1 MEIYGFSPLSFQDV
15 ESWKNSAFAA
25 CRGCKTYPIE
35 EVGTDGL
42 ITAREVPVGL
52 VLKGVMA
59 QYRSLLW
66 TQFVADAATTTHD
79 RKSFDFWLY
88 CRRAEVADLRAFEA
102 RKKKRAAK
110 AAALSAEGIIDRSY
124 KGRTYKVSV
133 RGLSWKSVR
142 AAQKAA
148 KKVANNFGFTTSVNP
163 FSSLPSEGKAPAA
176 GETPAYSTEV
186 APQCYWAAL
195 RSLKREFS
203 ETPIEDL
210 PFLGLVQP
218 VLPQRN
224 GDLVR
229 KLRTFLRAAQAA
241 RVAASPLP
249 RSEGLGPKGAISV
262 VLSPTFRAP
271 TCEFEGVLI
280 TPKNPII
287 RGMMERHLIPGKPA
301 REYLNYVP
309 LSAGPKSSLSVET
322 PHLDFGFLSRVLDL
336 AVSPGDDIDKCVAIK
351 CVLENEFSFKE
362 DSDMGDVLLS
372 LKSKYKGTGNS
383 AVNRGFISGALY
395 GAGVCIVTSAW
406 KFLDATLHASQIGD
420 QISKILSYLE
430 SGLAWIANSYAAV
443 ASFFQRAKSY
453 IVECLDMVKAK
464 LPPYLFNV
472 EVGRYVLILL
482 GIFLCLGLVNSVIFS
497 VAPQY
502 SLSFGTV
509 CKLSLGALALVG
521 LGDLTAF
528 FFNGSGEKLR
538 AFVNII
544 CNVCGCKNFFSPSSD
559 AEEKSAFSVLSLVG
573 AIMGLQT
580 LLPTNLSKFSWDCG
594 KWAQTFKTGFDCHEK
609 FAAACESISVWL
621 LSKVGLFK
629 DHESQSMQT
638 ILLSSGIN
646 TAAWIEQVSQLHA
659 DVHQS
664 TICIPELLLRA
675 RKLIDTGDKLSDI
688 LLNSSVPLSFLL
700 RERLKL
706 AHKELLADHAQLQL
720 AVDVSVK
727 NSCPFV
733 LFFAGES
740 GVGKSTVMSKFRD
753 DVLDQLGYPRLGR
766 FFPRNPGEKYWSGY
780 LRHTAIVYDDFAQVP
795 QSDNVF
801 DEAELIRIVTN
812 SVVTVPMAIAEEKGR
827 TFRSKFIF
835 ACTNRYCESEDVPLA
850 DNYAFRRRR
859 HLYICVERKPNTEP
873 GPSGVENLMFSEMDN
888 AESNGEPLAK
898 MVDGKMQLI
907 NQRMTYAE
915 LRQLYLDRFAAF
927 ELLEQQ
933 LEGTQRANPEQ
944 YADCD
949 SWWTLCN
956 HEPPFEACWYNGE
969 PISDEDQSRYF
980 SKYKPRMEILRV
992 RAILEGIDFA
1002 DIDFIIKNCTCT
1014 PDLQLFHPDEEVRLT
1029 AMRHF
1034 DKMSTYTQRLIIS
1047 SVKQEESNRLAAESF
1062 GAKFKALLTI
1072 PIDAWKK
1079 APTWF
1084 KCLSLL
1090 LIVGGVG
1097 YTLTKT
1103 ISAIIGI
1110 FRKGPAAASMA
1121 LMSGGIAAVLRGD
1134 SPDDP
1139 RDERDNPDIVVTKG
1153 RGKAIWAGAEIPEAL
1168 EAIRKSQVTLM
1179 GQSRSGGPTLCSALP
1194 LSSHAILCTTH
1205 EIEAFDL
1212 NQNVSLIVNNSVYS
1226 FVLVPG
1232 CIKYKRYNQANL
1244 ADKVHELVRVELP
1257 AGKGF
1262 SLNARAQISEDFYD
1276 NGTAMKCWVVPNKN
1290 PAIPDVM
1297 RKVTCEKSNQIIDIF
1312 ASELSRSS
1320 GCEPVRQSQRFIYAD
1335 GPARNGHCGRLLCA
1349 ELSGHWRVI
1358 GMCAGEGKDLTGT
1371 TKALYADIPSDFLV
1385 PENPKAVHRGAEVDE
1400 SILDRFT
1407 VSINMDERVLTPMTK
1422 SLGRVSGQ
1430 FPRALRKTSIV
1441 PSLISEHLWRK
1452 PETEPTVLG
1461 KRDPRTPY
1469 PYDPYSSISDKFVE
1483 EVGPIDL
1490 NAGSDANLVVA
1501 NIGSSWKSA
1510 GEIQCATVLSWD
1522 VAINGDPAIP
1532 YCERLPMST
1541 SEGYPDSISRAFG
1554 EKGKKRFF
1562 DMDGESTYVPTPAL
1576 LQELEVLERELKKEE
1591 VSLTCINTACAK
1603 DEKTSSK
1610 KVRVTPKTRIF
1621 EILPFQIN
1629 IIIRR
1634 YFMFWMQLLMAAHD
1648 CLPGKVG
1655 INVYS
1660 ESWDI
1665 LLGRHTRL
1673 ANHFTG
1679 DYSGFDTS
1687 TPRVLVYA
1695 IVDKVNE
1702 LANDSEENQR
1712 TRRNLIRFV
1721 LNRYLISDGFVY
1733 EIHGG
1738 TPSGF
1743 APTVMI
1749 NSVVNEFYL
1758 KWSWMGL
1765 MKEAGYTQQ
1774 ATLYAF
1780 HEATEISLYGDDNFV
1795 SVATP
1800 VASIYNLQ
1808 TISNFLSRVGVKL
1821 GDGAKSGTIKPFIP
1835 LEEVDFLKRQFVAD
1849 SRSTAILCPLK
1860 KISIEER
1867 LFYVK
1872 GGQDELAAL
1881 ELNIATALCEAF
1893 FHGEEYFKELECRI
1907 NRAVHGSRIRLTK
1920 PLPTMESVRTWYLS
1934 QRSNTKVR
1942 SPSYEGLGTMSG
1954 ILAVGISEA
1963 KNVGGISFFSG
1974 TGFQGRVDKHLQVLP
1989 TYIPG
1994 GWRVKKG
2001 QTQISFVRDATKMAS
2016 ILKSL
2021 GEFECV
2027 VATDKSMAYVVAI
2040 CLAYKHQR
2048 ISRMEVRC
2056 HVQLLKV
2063 ADALL
2068 CNNICNGLE

>member
-1 MEIYGFSPLSFQDV
+1 MEIYGFSPLSFQDT

-25 CRGCKTYPIE
+25 CRGRKTSLIE
-35 EVGTDGL
+35 EVCADGS
-42 ITAREVPVGL
+42 IVTREVPVGL
-52 VLKGVMA
+52 ILKGVMA

-66 TQFVADAATTTHD
+66 TQFVADSATTTKD
-79 RKSFDFWLY
+79 RESFDFWLF
-88 CRRAEVADLRAFEA
+88 CRRAEAAQERAYLA
-102 RKKKRAAK
+102 RKSKRAVK
-110 AAALSAEGIIDRSY
+110 AAALKAEGIIDRTY
-124 KGRTYKVSV
+124 KGRTYEVST
-133 RGLSWKSVR
+133 RGLSWASVR

-148 KKVANNFGFTTSVNP
+148 KKAAKNFGFSVSENS
-163 FSSLPSEGKAPAA
+163 FTHLPSEGRELTA
-176 GETPAYSTEV
+176 GGTPATCAEV

-210 PFLGLVQP
+210 PFLGLVPP

-229 KLRTFLRAAQAA
+229 KLRASLRAAQAA
-241 RVAASPLP
+241 RIAAAPLP
-249 RSEGLGPKGAISV
+249 HSEGTGPKKATSV
-262 VLSPTFRAP
+262 VFTPTFCTP
-271 TCEFEGVLI
+271 TCEFMGDFIE
-280 TPKNPII
+280 PKNSII
-287 RGMMERHLIPGKPA
+287 RGIISRYPTSGRPV
-301 REYLNYVP
+301 REILEYIS
-309 LSAGPKSSLSVET
+309 LSAGPRYATSIET
-322 PHLDFGFLSRVLDL
+322 PHLDSGFLSRVLDL
-336 AVSPGDDIDKCVAIK
+336 AISPGEDIDKCVAIK
-351 CVLENEFSFKE
+351 CILENDFSYKE
-362 DSDMGDVLLS
+362 ESDMGDVLLS
-372 LKSKYKGTGNS
+372 LKSKFRGTENS
-383 AVNRGFISGALY
+383 STTRGFISGALY
-395 GAGVCIVTSAW
+395 GAGVCVVTSAW

-420 QISKILSYLE
+420 QISKILDYIQ
-430 SGLAWIANSYAAV
+430 SGLAWISSSYAAV
-443 ASFFQRAKSY
+443 ASFFQKAKDY

-464 LPPYLFNV
+464 LPPYLFNA

-482 GIFLCLGLVNSVIFS
+482 GIFLCLGLVNSVIYS

-502 SLSFGTV
+502 ALSFGTV

-521 LGDLTAF
+521 LGDLTAY

-544 CNVCGCKNFFSPSSD
+544 CNVCGCKNFFSPSGD

-609 FAAACESISVWL
+609 FSAACESMSVWL

-629 DHESQSMQT
+629 EHESQSMQT

-646 TAAWIEQVSQLHA
+646 TAAWIEQVAQLHL
-659 DVHQS
+659 DVHRS
-664 TICIPELLLRA
+664 TLDISNLLLRA
-675 RKLIDTGDKLSDI
+675 RGLIDTGDKLNDI
-688 LLNSSVPLSFLL
+688 LQNSTVPLSFLL

-706 AHKELLADHAQLQL
+706 AHKNLLEDHAQLQL
-720 AVDVSVK
+720 AIDVSVK
-727 NSCPFV
+727 NNCPFV

-795 QSDNVF
+795 QSDNVY

-850 DNYAFRRRR
+850 DYYAFRRRR

-873 GPSGVENLMFSEMDN
+873 GPSGVDNLLFSEMDN
-888 AESNGEPLAK
+888 AESNGEPK
-898 MVDGKMQLI
+898 REMIGGKMQSV
-907 NQRMTYAE
+907 NQKMTYAQ

-933 LEGTQRANPEQ
+933 LEGTPRANPEQ
-944 YADCD
+944 YANCD
-949 SWWTLCN
+949 SWWSLCN
-956 HEPPFEACWYNGE
+956 PVEPYEACWFNGE
-969 PISDEDQSRYF
+969 PVSDVDQTRCLST
-980 SKYKPRMEILRV
+980 YKPRMEILRA

-1002 DIDFIIKNCTCT
+1002 DIDFIVKNCSRT
-1014 PDLQLFHPDEEVRLT
+1014 PDSKLFHPEEEVRLT

-1034 DKMSTYTQRLIIS
+1034 NKMSTFTQRLIIS
-1047 SVKQEESNRLAAESF
+1047 SIKQEELNKSTSESCIT
-1062 GAKFKALLTI
+1062 KFKALLTI

-1090 LIVGGVG
+1090 LVVGGVG
-1097 YTLTKT
+1097 YSLTKM

-1110 FRKGPAAASMA
+1110 FRKGPAAASLA
-1121 LMSGGIAAVLRGD
+1121 LLGGGIGAVLRGD

-1139 RDERDNPDIVVTKG
+1139 REERDNPDRIVMKG
-1153 RGKAIWAGAEIPEAL
+1153 RGKAIWAGLDIPEAL

-1179 GQSRSGGPTLCSALP
+1179 GQSKNGGPTLCSALP

-1212 NQNVSLIVNNSVYS
+1212 NQNVSLIINNSIYS

-1232 CIKYKRYNQANL
+1232 CVKYKRYNQANL

-1257 AGKGF
+1257 SGKGF
-1262 SLNARAQISEDFYD
+1262 SLNARAQFSEDFYD

-1290 PAIPDVM
+1290 PAVPDVM

-1312 ASELSRSS
+1312 ASELSRSG

-1349 ELSGHWRVI
+1349 EISGHWRVI
-1358 GMCAGEGKDLTGT
+1358 GMCAGEGRDLTGT
-1371 TKALYADIPSDFLV
+1371 TKALYADIPSEFLKV
-1385 PENPKAVHRGAEVDE
+1385 ENPKAVHRGAEINE
-1400 SILDRFT
+1400 SILDRFQI
-1407 VSINMDERVLTPMTK
+1407 SINMDERVLTPMTK

-1461 KRDPRTPY
+1461 KMDTRTPY

-1490 NAGSDANLVVA
+1490 SAGSDASLVVA

-1510 GEIQCATVLSWD
+1510 AKIQCATVLTWD
-1522 VAINGDPAIP
+1522 IAINGDPTIP

-1541 SEGYPDSISRAFG
+1541 SEGYPDTVARTFG

-1562 DMDGESTYVPTPAL
+1562 DMDGGSTYVPTPAL
-1576 LQELEVLERELKKEE
+1576 LQELEILEGELQKEE
-1591 VSLTCINTACAK
+1591 VHLTCINTACAK

-1648 CLPGKVG
+1648 CLPSKVG

-1695 IVDKVNE
+1695 IIDKVNE
-1702 LANDSEENQR
+1702 LANDSEVNQR

-1743 APTVMI
+1743 APTVII

-1765 MKEAGYTQQ
+1765 MKEAGYAQS

-1800 VASIYNLQ
+1800 VASIYNLK
-1808 TISNFLSRVGVKL
+1808 TISDFLSRVGVKL

-1860 KISIEER
+1860 KLSIEER

-1893 FHGEEYFKELECRI
+1893 FHGDRYFIELERRI
-1907 NRAVHGSRIRLTK
+1907 IKAVQSSQIHLTR
-1920 PLPTMESVRTWYLS
+1920 PLPTMESIRVWYLS

-1954 ILAVGISEA
+1954 ILAVGLSEV
-1963 KNVGGISFFSG
+1963 KNVGGISVFSG
-1974 TGFQGRVDKHLQVLP
+1974 AGFQGRMDEHLKVVP
-1989 TYIPG
+1989 TYTPG
-1994 GWRVKKG
+1994 GWRTSKG
-2001 QTQISFVRDATKMAS
+2001 QTQMSFVRDAIKMANM
-2016 ILKSL
+2016 IKNL
-2021 GEFECV
+2021 GKFKCV
-2027 VATDKSMAYVVAI
+2027 VGTDKSMAYIIAI
-2040 CLAYKHQR
+2040 CLAFRDQE
-2048 ISRMEVRC
+2048 ISRLEVRC

-2063 ADALL
+2063 EDALL
-2068 CNNICNGLE
+2068 CNNICNNLV